1 MDNWKAWA
9 ALFLSVCVM
18 VVVLAYMDYYA
29 EAVIVAVAVP
39 FGLGIVCALL
49 GYLKRGRE
57 IRHRERLAM
66 IEKGIYI
73 EARKHE
79 AGIPSLA
86 VVLLVGIG
94 LATVIASDVEFF
106 GFALL
111 FVGIGL
117 IVRSR
122 MLRNRKIEQE
132 AGQDSPDGQDAPES
146 QDDPD
151 SPDSRDGPDSQDKP
165 DGQGGQ
171 DSPDD
176 TESLD
181 GPDSQDDPDSP
192 DGQDGPPA
200 EPEDSPAAEKQTTKD
215 KDEA

>member
-9 ALFLSVCVM
+9 AMFLSVCVM

-122 MLRNRKIEQE
+122 LLHNRKIEQE
-132 AGQDSPDGQDAPES
+132 AS
-146 QDDPD
+146 
-151 SPDSRDGPDSQDKP
+151 PDSQDGQ
-165 DGQGGQ
+165 DGQ
-171 DSPDD
+171 DK
-176 TESLD
+176 T
-181 GPDSQDDPDSP
+181 
-192 DGQDGPPA
+192 DGQDGQDGQDSQESPPA
-200 EPEDSPAAEKQTTKD
+200 EPEDSPAAEERTTKE

>member
-9 ALFLSVCVM
+9 AMFLSVCVM
-18 VVVLAYMDYYA
+18 VVVLAYLDYYG
-29 EAVIVAVAVP
+29 EAVIIAVTVP
-39 FGLGIVCALL
+39 FGLGIVCAVL

-122 MLRNRKIEQE
+122 LMHNRKIEQG
-132 AGQDSPDGQDAPES
+132 A
-146 QDDPD
+146 
-151 SPDSRDGPDSQDKP
+151 GPDSQESQES
-165 DGQGGQ
+165 QGGQ
-171 DSPDD
+171 DNPA
-176 TESLD
+176 
-181 GPDSQDDPDSP
+181 SQVDP
-192 DGQDGPPA
+192 DGQDGKDGQDSQDGQDGQDKPDSPDAPDRLDGPDGQDSPPA
-200 EPEDSPAAEKQTTKD
+200 EPDNSPDAEKRTTKE
-215 KDEA
+215 KDEG

>member
-1 MDNWKAWA
+1 M
-9 ALFLSVCVM
+9 FLSVCVM
-18 VVVLAYMDYYA
+18 VVVLAYLDYE
-29 EAVIVAVAVP
+29 EAAIVAVTVP

-57 IRHRERLAM
+57 IRHQERLAM

-73 EARKHE
+73 EARQHE
-79 AGIPSLA
+79 SGIPSLA
-86 VVLLVGIG
+86 MVLLVGIG

-122 MLRNRKIEQE
+122 LMHNRKIEQG
-132 AGQDSPDGQDAPES
+132 AGTAGRESRGSQAGQESQDSPPARPEN
-146 QDDPD
+146 P
-151 SPDSRDGPDSQDKP
+151 
-165 DGQGGQ
+165 
-171 DSPDD
+171 
-176 TESLD
+176 
-181 GPDSQDDPDSP
+181 
-192 DGQDGPPA
+192 
-200 EPEDSPAAEKQTTKD
+200 PAAEERTAKE

>member
-1 MDNWKAWA
+1 MDSWKAWA
-9 ALFLSVCVM
+9 VFFLSVCVM
-18 VVVLAYMDYYA
+18 VCALALLEIDEQIDEVLVVS
-29 EAVIVAVAVP
+29 

-73 EARKHE
+73 EARQHE
-79 AGIPSLA
+79 SGVPSLI

-106 GFALL
+106 GFVLL

-122 MLRNRKIEQE
+122 LLHNRNQEQ
-132 AGQDSPDGQDAPES
+132 ASLQQVQP
-146 QDDPD
+146 
-151 SPDSRDGPDSQDKP
+151 GPDP
-165 DGQGGQ
+165 G
-171 DSPDD
+171 
-176 TESLD
+176 TA
-181 GPDSQDDPDSP
+181 GPDPEPGAEEQATSGK
-192 DGQDGPPA
+192 DGG
-200 EPEDSPAAEKQTTKD
+200 
-215 KDEA
+215 